1 MIPLCLSIILII
13 TCYIIIAW
21 LGIQIRKH
29 LKNKIS
35 KTFPKN
41 LEYHYEINRV
51 LICQVRKENILFFKA
66 ITPLIPLIFAAF
78 GAVVQLQI
86 KNLGIIFTMALA
98 WAVVFNPYFAI
109 FMVRIYRR
117 AIVQPRKYFF
127 VNHEVWWR
135 GGVSRLSASGCSQI

>member
-1 MIPLCLSIILII
+1 MISLSLSIILII
-13 TCYIIIAW
+13 TCYIAIAW

-29 LKNKIS
+29 LTNKIS

-51 LICQVRKENILFFKA
+51 LIYQVRKEEEKYFIFFKA
-66 ITPLIPLIFAAF
+66 ITPLIAGGIPLIFAAF
-78 GAVVQLQI
+78 GALTQLKI
-86 KNLGIIFTMALA
+86 KNWGIIFTMVLA

-117 AIVQPRKYFF
+117 AIFQPRKYLF
-127 VNHEVWWR
+127 VKSKVI
-135 GGVSRLSASGCSQI
+135 SKSSSLK